1 MGAISHCWVCMVT
14 WLSCF
19 RCVYEE
25 RPWHLFGLQELC
37 PRVFLDCCSCLNFPG
52 VAGTVL
58 YSGSTKTDSPRQ
70 SQEGKV
76 QNRDF
81 YQIILSGR
89 RLDPAPEEPTLPN
102 HRGSPGERLSFF
114 YMEPIQLLESYL
126 DQKSQAC
133 PSTNN
138 LKPHTRQQRRS
149 LGTIRRRPH
158 SHPTTKTAYP
168 TSVVVKCPLIPPK
181 KLLALCDQV
190 DSRSTTR
197 RLNPSDKQ
205 VCTVGVQ
212 KCY

>member
-1 MGAISHCWVCMVT
+1 M
-14 WLSCF
+14 
-19 RCVYEE
+19 
-25 RPWHLFGLQELC
+25 
-37 PRVFLDCCSCLNFPG
+37 
-52 VAGTVL
+52 
-58 YSGSTKTDSPRQ
+58 
-70 SQEGKV
+70 
-76 QNRDF
+76 QNRNF
-81 YQIILSGR
+81 YQIILSAR
-89 RLDPAPEEPTLPN
+89 RLDPAPEETNATKSSWVTGRTL
-102 HRGSPGERLSFF
+102 
-114 YMEPIQLLESYL
+114 IILLHEVHATSRINSYPKF
-126 DQKSQAC
+126 QTC

-158 SHPTTKTAYP
+158 SHPYTKTAYP

-212 KCY
+212 KCYVGYVYLVHGMSEVFLI